1 MAPPASAGEARVV
14 VQPKT
19 AEDYRKRA
27 AELRI
32 LAKSYPPE
40 LHDTLIEVAETYE
53 AVALTVES
61 IAHTTATIGWES
73 WRADGDPK
81 AVATPS
87 STIFSTRNNVA
98 GFVGDE
104 GRGALCSA
112 TAQCRVSIE
121 KLWASLPATA
131 RSSMM
136 RRTRSALSDTTVRS
150 QICGARDWVASSRR
164 AISCMAARAC
174 CCFCSKNLVG
184 VLKPVQANMR
194 GSEHHPV
201 PLRDLTLSS

>member
-1 MAPPASAGEARVV
+1 V

-61 IAHTTATIGWES
+61 VAHTTASIGWET

-81 AVATPS
+81 AITTAAS
-87 STIFSTRNNVA
+87 SRIFSTRNNLVGSVGDDGRVSDQA
-98 GFVGDE
+98 GRPRGFVLADGSVSNVERIALGLVTSDGTVLDAAHKTIGFVGHD
-104 GRGALCSA
+104 G
-112 TAQCRVSIE
+112 SIAN
-121 KLWASLPATA
+121 L
-131 RSSMM
+131 
-136 RRTRSALSDTTVRS
+136 RRTRLGRVEPPNNVLHG
-150 QICGARDWVASSRR
+150 GAG
-164 AISCMAARAC
+164 
-174 CCFCSKNLVG
+174 L
-184 VLKPVQANMR
+184 LLLLQ
-194 GSEHHPV
+194 
-201 PLRDLTLSS
+201 

>member
-1 MAPPASAGEARVV
+1 V

-61 IAHTTATIGWES
+61 IARTTATIGWET

-87 STIFSTRNNVA
+87 STIFNTRNNLA
-98 GFVGDE
+98 GFVGDD
-104 GRGALCSA
+104 G
-112 TAQCRVSIE
+112 RVSDQAGRPRGFV
-121 KLWASLPATA
+121 LGDGTV
-131 RSSMM
+131 SSVDRKALGLVTNDGTVVDDAQNTIGFVGHDGSITDL
-136 RRTRSALSDTTVRS
+136 RRTRLGRVEPPSNILHG
-150 QICGARDWVASSRR
+150 GAG
-164 AISCMAARAC
+164 
-174 CCFCSKNLVG
+174 L
-184 VLKPVQANMR
+184 LLLLQ
-194 GSEHHPV
+194 
-201 PLRDLTLSS
+201 